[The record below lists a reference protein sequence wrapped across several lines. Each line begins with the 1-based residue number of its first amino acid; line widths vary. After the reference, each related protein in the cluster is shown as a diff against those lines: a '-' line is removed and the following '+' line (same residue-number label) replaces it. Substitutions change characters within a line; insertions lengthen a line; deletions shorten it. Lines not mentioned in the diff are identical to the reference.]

1 MLLQILGIVDIL
13 AASLLTLNY
22 LGFAFPL
29 LLYLSFF
36 IIIKSLLFFDGIV
49 GIMDLIGGLLIVL
62 VSLFSI
68 QLYPL
73 ITGILVLWYL
83 QKGFLSLVN

>member
-1 MLLQILGIVDIL
+1 
-13 AASLLTLNY
+13 
-22 LGFAFPL
+22 L
-29 LLYLSFF
+29 LLYISFF